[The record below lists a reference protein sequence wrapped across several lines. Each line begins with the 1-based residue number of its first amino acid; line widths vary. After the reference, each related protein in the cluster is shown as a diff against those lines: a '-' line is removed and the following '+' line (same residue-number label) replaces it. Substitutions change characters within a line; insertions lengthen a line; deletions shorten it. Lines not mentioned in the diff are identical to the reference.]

1 MIKPTMPKDLETEVM
16 KIIHVVPA
24 LTKGG
29 GERVAAELANH
40 AAQAGHQVTLIA
52 GWPVDP
58 TLLRDALHSGVQV
71 LYVSKFTASTI
82 RRYFRLMPWLWRH
95 RVWLANH
102 DILHC
107 HLSYAL
113 ILGITVRMWRSLT
126 GAKVPVI
133 VQTNHQV
140 GAPISR
146 LRRWLFSRMAAQLDA
161 QALIAEDKFWRSFR
175 LKHPKIVTEV
185 ILNGISHQTSK
196 LISSEER
203 VAYRQK
209 IGIPDKC
216 NLVVGAVGRLTV
228 DRKPWMYLPIFA
240 DIAREFGP
248 DVHFVLAGGGAEFD
262 RMQSLAIEHGLE
274 GQIHFPG
281 EVNEPSLP
289 LSIMNLYISINVGA
303 ITGLAG
309 MEAAMSGLPVLAMQW
324 TPGYRAAP
332 KEWIWSS
339 TDLSEVAKRACHLLH
354 SPLERKMLAQQQK
367 AYVGS
372 HHTINA
378 MACSY
383 YSLYKLAT
391 TRYQT
396 KSNNAS

>member
-1 MIKPTMPKDLETEVM
+1 M
-16 KIIHVVPA
+16 KIVHVLPA

-40 AAQAGHQVTLIA
+40 AARAGHQVTLIA

-71 LYVSKFTASTI
+71 LYVSKFAASTI

-107 HLSYAL
+107 HLTYAMIFGVL
-113 ILGITVRMWRSLT
+113 VRMLRSVT
-126 GAKVPVI
+126 GAEGPVI
-133 VQTNHQV
+133 VQTNHSV
-140 GAPISR
+140 GAPVSR
-146 LRRWLFSRMAAQLDA
+146 LRRGLFSRMAAQLDA
-161 QALIAEDKFWRSFR
+161 QALIAEDEYWGSFGS
-175 LKHPKIVTEV
+175 KYPKVVTEV
-185 ILNGISHQTSK
+185 ILNGISHPSRK
-196 LISSEER
+196 FVGSEER
-203 VAYRQK
+203 VTYRQK
-209 IGIPDKC
+209 IGIPNKC

-240 DIAREFGP
+240 EIARELGP
-248 DVHFVLAGGGAEFD
+248 DVHFVLAGGGPEFD
-262 RMQSLAIEHGLE
+262 RMQSLAIEHGLG

-332 KEWIWSS
+332 KDWIWSS
-339 TDLSEVAKRACHLLH
+339 TDLSKVAKRACQLLD
-354 SPLERKMLAQQQK
+354 SPLDRKKLAQQQK
-367 AYVGS
+367 AYVKS
-372 HHTINA
+372 YHTTNA

-383 YSLYKLAT
+383 YSLYKSAIA
-391 TRYQT
+391 RYQT
-396 KSNNAS
+396 KATDTS